1 MLGRVSALAEFWRI
15 VREIDPQD
23 VREEA
28 EQPVHVVLMGAP
40 GAGKRTLRRTLLQQ
54 ASPMFELSPSGEL
67 VPADPGN
74 SVLGHGPAHLPVP
87 GNPAALPI
95 LELPAGLASLD
106 ELPGGP
112 PRGNLVLYV
121 VDLSKGVTHQQAH
134 LAHQVETLGIPV
146 IIVLTKADLLPA
158 NPDPCW
164 AAERILGGYA
174 SGGLIT
180 VDARSAPSVQQRLVP
195 LLLRALPNL
204 SLALGRNIPL
214 LRAHVAQQIV
224 TETSR
229 VNAEFA
235 LLSSLPAT
243 IPIIGTVM
251 AGGADMLV
259 LTKNQVMMLYKL
271 AAVFGRSLE
280 SKLTIAAEIA
290 PVVGAAFMW
299 RTVARTLVSLLPG
312 AVAAVP
318 KTMVAFAGTY
328 TIGRAAQFY
337 YASGRRPPEALLQ
350 TFRREAARLGKR
362 IVPRPRQRAPE
373 GEPELPG
380 GEPPLLAPPD
390 GHAAE

>member
-146 IIVLTKADLLPA
+146 IIVLTNLLPA

-251 AGGADMLV
+251 AGGA
-259 LTKNQVMMLYKL
+259 
-271 AAVFGRSLE
+271 
-280 SKLTIAAEIA
+280 
-290 PVVGAAFMW
+290 
-299 RTVARTLVSLLPG
+299 
-312 AVAAVP
+312 
-318 KTMVAFAGTY
+318 
-328 TIGRAAQFY
+328 
-337 YASGRRPPEALLQ
+337 
-350 TFRREAARLGKR
+350 
-362 IVPRPRQRAPE
+362 
-373 GEPELPG
+373 
-380 GEPPLLAPPD
+380 
-390 GHAAE
+390 

>member
-1 MLGRVSALAEFWRI
+1 MLRRVGALTEFWRI

-54 ASPMFELSPSGEL
+54 AWPVFELSPSGEL
-67 VPADPGN
+67 VPADPPDA
-74 SVLGHGPAHLPVP
+74 SDAAHLPVP
-87 GNPAALPI
+87 GNPATLPI
-95 LELPAGLASLD
+95 LELPNGITSLD
-106 ELPGGP
+106 ALPGGP
-112 PRGNLVLYV
+112 PRGNLVLYLI
-121 VDLSKGVTHQQAH
+121 DLSKGVTHQQAH

-158 NPDPCW
+158 DPDPCW

-174 SGGLIT
+174 SGGL
-180 VDARSAPSVQQRLVP
+180 VALDARSAQSVQQRLVP
-195 LLLRALPNL
+195 LILRTLPNL

-214 LRAHVAQQIV
+214 LRAHVAQQII

-299 RTVARTLVSLLPG
+299 RTLARTLVGLLPG
-312 AVAAVP
+312 VVAAVP
-318 KTMVAFAGTY
+318 KTMVAFIGTY
-328 TIGRAAQFY
+328 TVGRAAHYY

-350 TFRREAARLGKR
+350 NFRREAARLGKR
-362 IVPRPRQRAPE
+362 IVPRPRHREQGASPDLSAPQ
-373 GEPELPG
+373 
-380 GEPPLLAPPD
+380 PPLLPTP
-390 GHAAE
+390 